1 MGTLLAL
8 SPLRSEERRGE
19 PMTLHGRTI
28 RPIARGVRLQWPG
41 GAWEW
46 HRPVAVEV
54 REGDELRRVPIRDT
68 SRLAVVAMVAIG
80 CAFAVA
86 ASRRSRTLRTNE
98 G

>member
-1 MGTLLAL
+1 MGNLSAL
-8 SPLRSEERRGE
+8 SPLRGEERRAE

-28 RPIARGVRLQWPG
+28 RPIARVVRVRWPG

-54 REGDELRRVPIRDT
+54 GEGDELRRVPIRDT
-68 SRLAVVAMVAIG
+68 SRLAVVAMVAVG

-98 G
+98 R